1 MRYQDWLLRHF
12 SGNIKPLAWQGF
24 CNLLLLVWCYASA
37 GWGLMGQQVS
47 ITELKEQIEAAKRSL
62 AEMPPVN
69 TATDPL
75 FQPVAMLAAKFAG
88 SAGGHEDSASDVADQ
103 NMVADDNMVT
113 DDMATGEDF
122 QFFRRPK
129 RSDRPFAPSSPIN
142 MANADISARDG
153 DQLLFQALDQRLDR
167 LEDDIGQN
175 RKHILELIILLS
187 NLNMA
192 AKPAHR
198 NSASVKY
205 LLRRNLYWFVIGF
218 LVISWAA
225 LTPSGHYW
233 INHFMGLL

>member
-1 MRYQDWLLRHF
+1 
-12 SGNIKPLAWQGF
+12 
-24 CNLLLLVWCYASA
+24 
-37 GWGLMGQQVS
+37 MGQQIS

-69 TATDPL
+69 IATDPL
-75 FQPVAMLAAKFAG
+75 FQPVAMLATKFAG
-88 SAGGHEDSASDVADQ
+88 SAGGHEDSASDAIGQ
-103 NMVADDNMVT
+103 NMLADDDMVT
-113 DDMATGEDF
+113 DDMATVGMATGEDF
-122 QFFRRPK
+122 QFFRRPN
-129 RSDRPFAPSSPIN
+129 RSDRPFAPSSAIN

-153 DQLLFQALDQRLDR
+153 NQLLFQALDQRLDR

-175 RKHILELIILLS
+175 RKHILELITLLS
-187 NLNMA
+187 NLDMA
-192 AKPAHR
+192 AKPANQ

-218 LVISWAA
+218 LVISWFA